1 MVVAITNI
9 DQLEKRLKGL
19 GFENFKRI
27 SNKRLAILT
36 NESRIGILE
45 NIVSYLKLD
54 GAKYTKNISGSSIG
68 GVQLTNGLVVLAK
81 PLSRQGSLSAGT
93 QNEIALNTN
102 INNFCNDNLGQPLK
116 IIFVAGTKK
125 YIIPDATGAKLTKAD
140 TAGNKKAD
148 VVVLGTNNKKYPI
161 SIKQENAEYWGTT
174 ETYYGARAKEV
185 IDKAVEEQKVKFEHH
200 KSGNYFTLSP
210 AIAVKANSDDLD
222 HVVFGS
228 DIKPNGAVITSTFVS
243 SDFKYDGSKNTLT
256 ITVSN
261 IITDKGDVIEKYYP
275 YFIIRNSR
283 ARNSKALGYPGIIVQ
298 AAYKKRIKGNVLI
311 MTE

>member
-1 MVVAITNI
+1 MAISSI
-9 DQLEKRLKGL
+9 DQLEKRIKGI
-19 GFENFKRI
+19 GFDSIKRLT
-27 SNKRLAILT
+27 SKRLAILT
-36 NESRIGILE
+36 NENRINILE
-45 NIVSYLKLD
+45 KVVSYLKPD

-68 GVQLTNGLVVLAK
+68 GVQLPNGLVVLAK

-93 QNEIALNTN
+93 QNEIALNDN
-102 INNFCNDNLGQPLK
+102 INNFCKENLGQPLK
-116 IIFVAGTKK
+116 IVFVAGAKK

-148 VVVLGTNNKKYPI
+148 VVIMGVNNKKYPI

-174 ETYYGARAKEV
+174 ETYYGARAKDV
-185 IDKAVEEQKVKFEHH
+185 INKAVEEQKVKFEYH
-200 KSGNYFTLSP
+200 KNGEYFTLSP
-210 AIAVKANSDDLD
+210 AIAVKANNADVDY
-222 HVVFGS
+222 VVFGS

-243 SDFKYDGSKNTLT
+243 SDFQYDGSKNTLT

-261 IITDKGDVIEKYYP
+261 IITQKSDIPDKYYP
-275 YFIIRNSR
+275 YFIVRNSR
-283 ARNSKALGYPGIIVQ
+283 ARNSKALGYPGLIVQ